1 MKKILSFTLSVLMLI
16 SGFTFQVVS
25 AEDYEDDIR
34 VTINGQNLIMD
45 QPPVT
50 IDDRTL
56 VPMRDIFEGLGSSV
70 EWNDDTHTAVSVL
83 GKDKVEIQIDNKTA
97 KKNDED
103 VTLDVPAKLINDTT
117 LMPVRFVSESL
128 GANVDWDDDT
138 RTVSITTPGAEG
150 KAIFTLN
157 FDNLTS
163 FQNNTDFITGA
174 AYDGKNVSLS
184 KDVDHTTGTG
194 QSLKMANRTK
204 ADHRVKFKNAFKNA
218 EVGKSY
224 IVSAYVYAP
233 KEAANVG
240 LGAYSDTGTANAYSP
255 VVSKEVSLQA
265 NTWTK
270 IAFDYVYEDEN
281 ISQVG
286 IDQRPASS
294 TAAPTLYID
303 DVKVC
308 EGSLASDASDQTDSR
323 FTVEEVVNGHRPV
336 PTDFETGKSYDDLIY
351 FGYGSGKTTDEIIAA
366 LPEGQTMV
374 DDELLFKKA
383 AEKPKTDYGTIETV
397 DVTGQPFTKA
407 LRATVTE
414 LPPFPYNFQI
424 DMGSPLEGKGTDGDI
439 CLLKVYMRTISGGND
454 ESQNGKI
461 QVVIE
466 ANDKINT
473 KKVTGDVTNGST
485 WNVAY
490 FPFTYETNYT
500 RATIRLGYYLQTVE
514 IGGYEIINYGK
525 NVTLDDMPT
534 SMGSIPT
541 LEKDAEWRKEAWDR
555 IQKIRKGDINVIVK
569 DSEGNPVSNAKVD
582 VNMYEHEFNFGAA
595 VNPGVSTDVKQASVV
610 QKNFNSI
617 VPENNT
623 KWVTYENDPAKTK
636 EMLKKL
642 SELGIKNMRGHVL
655 VWDRDYIN
663 NEFVENTAIPKQ
675 LWELEKSG
683 TKIEIQAY
691 IKNHINQIT
700 SDLSEYITEWD
711 TLNEACNNRYLQN
724 KYGDTIVKEWFD
736 MAREALGND
745 IPLYYND
752 FKTNDEL
759 FTQLDKMVKSNVEF
773 DGIGLQSH
781 YSSVVDLEDVIALY
795 DKLDE
800 KYGKRLKITEY
811 DFATND
817 PILQAN
823 YTRDLMIASFA
834 QESFDG
840 FIMWGYK
847 GGTGE
852 RFVMYDDNWN
862 EKPGLTIW
870 QDLIYNKWWTDES
883 GSTSQDGS
891 FKTRGFYG
899 DYDITVTTEDGRT
912 KTVSVPC
919 HKNNDN
925 TITIT
930 MD

>member
-397 DVTGQPFTKA
+397 DVTDQPFAKA
-407 LRATVTE
+407 LRVTVDK

>member
-1 MKKILSFTLSVLMLI
+1 MKKILSFTLSVLMLFSAI
-16 SGFTFQVVS
+16 TFRSVS
-25 AEDYEDDIR
+25 AEDYADDIK
-34 VTINGQNLIMD
+34 VIVNGQNLIMD
-45 QPPVT
+45 QPPVV

-56 VPMRDIFEGLGSSV
+56 VPMRDIFEALGSNV
-70 EWNDDTHTAVSVL
+70 EWNDDTNTAVGVL
-83 GKDKVEIQIDNKTA
+83 GKSDVEIQIDNKTA
-97 KKNDED
+97 KENGED

-117 LMPVRFVSESL
+117 LVPVRFISEAL
-128 GANVDWDDDT
+128 GAKVDWDNDAQA
-138 RTVSITTPGAEG
+138 VIITTPGAEG

-163 FQNNTDFITGA
+163 FQNNTDFVTGA
-174 AYDGKNVSLS
+174 AYDAKNVSLS
-184 KDVDHTTGTG
+184 KDVDHTTGSG
-194 QSLKMANRTK
+194 QSLKLANRTK
-204 ADHRVKFKNAFKNA
+204 ADHRVKFKNAFKDA

-224 IVSAYVYAP
+224 IISAYVYAP

-294 TAAPTLYID
+294 TSAPTLYID

-308 EGSLASDASDQTDSR
+308 EGSLASDASEQTDSR

-336 PTDFETGKSYDDLIY
+336 PTDFETGKGYDDLIY

-397 DVTGQPFTKA
+397 DVTDQPFKKA
-407 LRATVTE
+407 LRAKVTT
-414 LPPFPYNFQI
+414 LPKFPYNFQI
-424 DMGSPLEGKGTDGDI
+424 DLGAPLEGKGTDGDI
-439 CLLKVYMRTISGGND
+439 CLIKVYMRTVDGGND

-500 RATIRLGYYLQTVE
+500 RATVRLGYYLQTVE

-555 IQKIRKGDINVIVK
+555 IQKIRKGDIKVIVN

-655 VWDRDYIN
+655 MWDRDYIN
-663 NEFVENTAIPKQ
+663 KDYVENTAIPKE

-683 TKIEIQAY
+683 TKIEIQSY
-691 IKNHINQIT
+691 IKNHIDEIT
-700 SDLSEYITEWD
+700 SDLSEYVSEWD
-711 TLNEACNNRYLQN
+711 TLNEACTNRYLQN
-724 KYGDTIVKEWFD
+724 KYGDAIVKEWFD
-736 MAREALGND
+736 MAREALGKD
-745 IPLYYND
+745 AKLYYND

-759 FTQLDKMVKSNVEF
+759 FNQLDKMVKNNVDF

-800 KYGKRLKITEY
+800 KYGKRLKVTEY
-811 DFATND
+811 DFATTD

-823 YTRDLMIASFA
+823 YTRDILIASFA
-834 QESFDG
+834 QESVDG

-847 GGTGE
+847 GGTGG
-852 RFVMYDDNWN
+852 RYVMYDDNWN
-862 EKPGLTIW
+862 EKPGLSVW
-870 QDLIYNKWWTDES
+870 QDLIYNKWWTSES

-891 FKTRGFYG
+891 FATRGFYG
-899 DYDITVTTEDGRT
+899 DYDITVTADGKT

-930 MD
+930 LD

>member
-1 MKKILSFTLSVLMLI
+1 
-16 SGFTFQVVS
+16 
-25 AEDYEDDIR
+25 
-34 VTINGQNLIMD
+34 
-45 QPPVT
+45 
-50 IDDRTL
+50 
-56 VPMRDIFEGLGSSV
+56 
-70 EWNDDTHTAVSVL
+70 
-83 GKDKVEIQIDNKTA
+83 
-97 KKNDED
+97 
-103 VTLDVPAKLINDTT
+103 
-117 LMPVRFVSESL
+117 
-128 GANVDWDDDT
+128 
-138 RTVSITTPGAEG
+138 
-150 KAIFTLN
+150 
-157 FDNLTS
+157 
-163 FQNNTDFITGA
+163 
-174 AYDGKNVSLS
+174 
-184 KDVDHTTGTG
+184 
-194 QSLKMANRTK
+194 
-204 ADHRVKFKNAFKNA
+204 
-218 EVGKSY
+218 
-224 IVSAYVYAP
+224 
-233 KEAANVG
+233 
-240 LGAYSDTGTANAYSP
+240 
-255 VVSKEVSLQA
+255 
-265 NTWTK
+265 
-270 IAFDYVYEDEN
+270 
-281 ISQVG
+281 
-286 IDQRPASS
+286 
-294 TAAPTLYID
+294 
-303 DVKVC
+303 
-308 EGSLASDASDQTDSR
+308 
-323 FTVEEVVNGHRPV
+323 
-336 PTDFETGKSYDDLIY
+336 
-351 FGYGSGKTTDEIIAA
+351 
-366 LPEGQTMV
+366 MV

-397 DVTGQPFTKA
+397 DVTDQPFKKA
-407 LRATVTE
+407 LRAKVTT
-414 LPPFPYNFQI
+414 LPKFPYNFQI
-424 DMGSPLEGKGTDGDI
+424 DLGAPLEGKGTDGDI
-439 CLLKVYMRTISGGND
+439 CLIKVYMRTVDGGND

-500 RATIRLGYYLQTVE
+500 RATVRLGYYLQTVE

-595 VNPGVSTDVKQASVV
+595 VNPGVSTDVRQASVV

-623 KWVTYENDPAKTK
+623 KWVAYENDPAKTK

-663 NEFVENTAIPKQ
+663 NEFVENTDIPKQ

-745 IPLYYND
+745 VPLYYND

-759 FTQLDKMVKSNVEF
+759 FNQLDKMVKNNVDF

-781 YSSVVDLEDVIALY
+781 YSSVVDFEDVIALY

-800 KYGKRLKITEY
+800 KYGKRLKVTEY

-847 GGTGE
+847 GGPGE

-870 QDLIYNKWWTDES
+870 QDLIYNKWWTSES

-891 FKTRGFYG
+891 FATRGFYG
-899 DYDITVTTEDGRT
+899 DYDITVTADGKT

-930 MD
+930 LD